1 MKKRITLFLIVSL
14 MVMMFSGCSSGGT
27 SEVEPAVA
35 VTDEKQEETFLGS
48 EEETYYMIVMVSGVE
63 YWAPVYETFKQAGNL
78 LGVNT
83 VFTGTPEYDV
93 NKELAVFEQVLA
105 KKPAGIFVHPMNADA
120 FVEPINRAI
129 EMGIPVVT
137 FAADSPNSKRVA
149 YITSDNSKEGSIA
162 ADAIAKD
169 MGYKGEVGIL
179 ENPGQDNH
187 DRRVKAFI
195 DRIESEYP
203 DMEVVARA
211 ATNQDPNKAYQA
223 LLTMAQAH
231 PDLQAVFM
239 PEASSGMGAAQAA
252 VELGTGIRVM
262 CVDVNASVLDMIKSG
277 DIWGA
282 ICPDQ
287 GMQGYFGMLSV
298 FSAAHAD
305 RIDPMSDYLATG
317 ENPVQ
322 IPFID
327 NGLTVVTKDNADY
340 FYLDKY
346 LERTGS
352 KGVEE

>member
-1 MKKRITLFLIVSL
+1 MKRRIALLLIVSL
-14 MVMMFSGCSSGGT
+14 VMMMFAGCASGGT
-27 SEVEPAVA
+27 SEAEPSTVA
-35 VTDEKQEETFLGS
+35 TEGTEEETFLGS

-63 YWAPVYETFKQAGNL
+63 YWPPVYETFKQAGDL
-78 LGVNT
+78 LGVKT

-120 FVEPINRAI
+120 FIEPINRAV

-137 FAADSPNSKRVA
+137 FAADSPKSNRQA
-149 YITSDNSKEGSIA
+149 YITSDNFKEGAMA
-162 ADAIAKD
+162 ADVIAED
-169 MGYKGEVGIL
+169 MGYKGEVAVL

-187 DRRVKAFI
+187 DRRIKAFI

-223 LLTMAQAH
+223 VLTMAQAH
-231 PDLQAVFM
+231 PDLGAVFM

-252 VELGTGIRVM
+252 SELGTGIRVM
-262 CVDVNASVLDMIKSG
+262 CTDVNASVLDMIKAG
-277 DIWGA
+277 EMWGA
-282 ICPDQ
+282 INPNQ
-287 GMQGYFGMLSV
+287 GMQGYFGMLAL

-305 RIDPMSDYLATG
+305 RIDPMTDYLVTG
-317 ENPVQ
+317 KNPID
-322 IPFID
+322 IPVID
-327 NGLTVVTKDNADY
+327 NGLSVVTKENAEY

-352 KGVEE
+352 KGIEE